1 MGVGVVCVFKNMH
14 FKTSIFFF
22 FFFFFSFVHFLIKM
36 NTHLEQLGFG
46 YSVREAPVVLNCHKK
61 TRRRKLYRI
70 QYTCIY
76 IDSMGCKQSIH

>member
-1 MGVGVVCVFKNMH
+1 MGVGDVCVLKKMQFNP
-14 FKTSIFFF
+14 SL

-76 IDSMGCKQSIH
+76 I